1 MASQGRKQKS
11 PKKPFSLG
19 GLLQRKHA
27 KPADHDEAGA
37 GLQHSQYQNTVLGT
51 PSPSAM
57 PLPNV
62 SGSNML
68 EKMRK
73 QTLNSPLTELEHD
86 EIDL

>member
-1 MASQGRKQKS
+1 MASLGRHQKS

-27 KPADHDEAGA
+27 KPADLDEAGA
-37 GLQHSQYQNTVLGT
+37 GPKHSQYQNTVLG
-51 PSPSAM
+51 PSAM
-57 PLPNV
+57 PLRLG

-73 QTLNSPLTELEHD
+73 QTLTSTLTELDHD
-86 EIDL
+86 EIHL